1 MGEVA
6 ELFAA
11 RRFVDAIPLREAA
24 IASSPHD
31 WRLFADL
38 TVGKKHAR
46 DFEAVRAAGL
56 RALELGAPSD
66 DGSMWNVGIAAS
78 ALGDWALAR
87 RTWTA
92 LGIQVSA
99 GDGAIEGAYGTA
111 VVRVGGD
118 APETVW
124 CRRLCPARARVVSVP
139 LPESGRRFGDLLLH
153 DGEPRGRRSIGER
166 EYPVFDELAVLERS
180 PYATVV
186 IEIDA
191 PAAADV
197 EALETALGDAC
208 AALEDWTRSLVFQCA
223 ACSAGSCT
231 DHPASAAWSPTRS
244 VAVASTRRIEDELLE
259 VWERGGDGRKIRQ
272 VLETE

>member
-6 ELFAA
+6 ELFAQ
-11 RRFVDAIPLREAA
+11 RRFVDAIPLLEAA
-24 IASSPHD
+24 ILSSPDD

-38 TVGKKHAR
+38 TVAKKHAR

-56 RALELGAPSD
+56 RALELGAPAD
-66 DGSMWNVGIAAS
+66 DGSMWNVGIAAT

-87 RTWTA
+87 RTWTS
-92 LGIQVSA
+92 LGITVPA
-99 GDGAIEGAYGTA
+99 GEGPIEGAYGSA

-118 APETVW
+118 APETLW
-124 CRRLCPARARVVSVP
+124 CRRLCPARGRVISVP

-166 EYPVFDELAVLERS
+166 EYPVFDELAVLDRS

-191 PAAADV
+191 PGAADV

-208 AALEDWTRSLVFQCA
+208 AALEDWTQSLVFHCA
-223 ACSAGSCT
+223 ACSEGRCAEHPT
-231 DHPASAAWSPTRS
+231 PASWTAARS
-244 VAVASTRRIEDELLE
+244 IAVASTRRIEDELLE
-259 VWERGGDGRKIRQ
+259 SWERAGEGRKVREI
-272 VLETE
+272 LET